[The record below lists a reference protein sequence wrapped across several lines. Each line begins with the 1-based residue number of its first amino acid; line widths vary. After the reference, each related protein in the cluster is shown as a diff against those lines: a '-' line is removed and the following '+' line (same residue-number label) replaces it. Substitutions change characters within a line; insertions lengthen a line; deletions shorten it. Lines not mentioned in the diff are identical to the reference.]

1 MITAKAMSRRVFAVF
16 QPHGFG
22 PTRFLKDEYVK
33 VFSEVLTNN
42 DELYL
47 LPIYYAGGTA
57 KMDISSNDLA
67 QGIAG
72 RSKTVFT
79 PADRAACIG
88 MLKEKVMP
96 GDMVLVMGARDP
108 SLPGFVSDM
117 AKALSPESR

>member
-1 MITAKAMSRRVFAVF
+1 MSRRVCAVF

-22 PTRFLKDEYVK
+22 PTRFLKDDFINA
-33 VFSEVLTNN
+33 FSEVLTNN

-57 KMDISSNDLA
+57 QMDISSNDLA

-79 PADRAACIG
+79 PADRAACIV

-108 SLPGFVSDM
+108 SLSGFASDI
-117 AKALSPESR
+117 AKALSPETR